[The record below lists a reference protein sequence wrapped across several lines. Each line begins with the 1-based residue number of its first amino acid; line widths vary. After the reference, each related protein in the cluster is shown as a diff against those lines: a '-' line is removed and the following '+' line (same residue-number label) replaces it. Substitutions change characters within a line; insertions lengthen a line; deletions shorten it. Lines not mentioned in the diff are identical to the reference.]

1 MKYNMFITEVFK
13 GHISLPLNIID
24 SYTEWAAFE
33 KTLDPEGVSAS
44 TTIKGWQYVFGTA
57 QHTPAW
63 LESLIP
69 YIGEIKAEVA
79 YNTVKSMWTVDYEVG
94 GFQDAHFHQPGNNLY
109 TIIINLSGQGELIL
123 FDPRQLATA
132 HGESISKIETLNPGD
147 WIAMPSWLIH
157 GTRPSL
163 NHRSILVMDV
173 NK

>member
-13 GHISLPLNIID
+13 GQISLPLSITD
-24 SYTEWAAFE
+24 SYNQWATFE
-33 KTLDPEGVSAS
+33 KMLDPSGMSAS
-44 TTIKGWQYVFGTA
+44 TTVKGWQYSFNKA
-57 QHTPAW
+57 EPAPAW
-63 LESLIP
+63 LESLTPAIS
-69 YIGEIKAEVA
+69 EIKAEIA

-132 HGESISKIETLNPGD
+132 HGESISKIEILNSGD
-147 WIAMPSWLIH
+147 WIALPSWLVH
-157 GTRPSL
+157 STRPSVS
-163 NHRSILVMDV
+163 HRSILVMDV